1 MRIKVCISYYLEYNA
16 CKAGLAELDACKEH
30 IFVLSPLRGSVLALQ
45 RNTLISGCNSSKRYQ
60 KPENGYEGF
69 LTIDSDIEFTLE
81 DVLSMIKANKPIVA
95 LPYETKSKSG
105 VYQVGKWGRVKGD
118 IGYKYG
124 TAERGFKQVDWIGA
138 GMHYVQAEVYATTE
152 YPWYRHTLVG
162 TEDLQ
167 SETGEDIGFCLN
179 LQEHSY
185 TIWCTFDNPVQHNKG
200 LDMIDQTEE
209 TPKLPNNIDSEVL
222 KKTSEMG
229 TFLNDIAKGW
239 VLLTD
244 TIANINKINKELTKE
259 NKDLTKELEDLKSV
273 TAEVA
278 N

>member
-16 CKAGLAELDACKEH
+16 CKEGLEELDACKEH

-45 RNTLISGCNSSKRYQ
+45 RNTLISGCRSSKRYQ
-60 KPENGYEGF
+60 RAENGYDGF

-118 IGYKYG
+118 IGFKYG
-124 TAERGFKQVDWIGA
+124 TSERGFKQVDWIGA

-152 YPWYRHTLVG
+152 YPWYRHALVE

-179 LQEHSY
+179 LEEHCWE
-185 TIWCTFDNPVQHNKG
+185 IWCNFDNPVQHNKG
-200 LDMIDQTEE
+200 LDMTTQTQEA
-209 TPKLPNNIDSEVL
+209 PKLPNNIDTEVL
-222 KKTSEMG
+222 KYSSEMSV
-229 TFLNDIAKGW
+229 FLTDIAKGW
-239 VLLTD
+239 KLLTD
-244 TIANINKINKELTKE
+244 TIANVNKE
-259 NKDLTKELEDLKSV
+259 NEDLKQEISDLKNI

>member
-16 CKAGLAELDACKEH
+16 CKEGLEELDACKEH

-45 RNTLISGCNSSKRYQ
+45 RNTLISGCRSSKRSQ
-60 KPENGYEGF
+60 RAENGYDGF

-124 TAERGFKQVDWIGA
+124 TSERGFKQVDWIGA
-138 GMHYVQAEVYATTE
+138 GMHYAQAEVYANTE
-152 YPWYRHTLVG
+152 YPWYRHALVQID
-162 TEDLQ
+162 DLQ
-167 SETGEDIGFCLN
+167 SETGEDIGFCIN
-179 LQEHSY
+179 IQKSDY
-185 TIWCTFDNPVQHNKG
+185 AIWCNFDNPVKHNKG
-200 LDMIDQTEE
+200 LDMTTQTQEA
-209 TPKLPNNIDSEVL
+209 PKLPNNIDTEVL
-222 KKTSEMG
+222 KYSSEMSA
-229 TFLNDIAKGW
+229 FLTDISKGW
-239 VLLTD
+239 KLLTD
-244 TIANINKINKELTKE
+244 TITNINKENEELKKEIS
-259 NKDLTKELEDLKSV
+259 DLKSV